1 MAQQNINIGTS
12 ANKGDGDPIRTAFTK
27 VNANFTELFATHDG
41 SIAQKADI
49 QGSVFADDSTVLVD
63 AVSSKINLDGTVKG
77 NIIPDTNVAYDIGSS
92 SLRFKDLY
100 LSGNTIHLGTSSL
113 SVDANGNFSFSG
125 GLKSNNPIVGDDSTL
140 LVDTANSTIPFTVLS
155 DKPTTLSGYGITDG
169 GGTTFTGT
177 TDGITEGSTNLFFT
191 DARVTTKLGSV
202 SSDILPDTNVAYDI
216 GSSSLRFK
224 DLYLSGTTI
233 HIGES
238 QLSVD
243 DDGNFDFSGSIK
255 AQPILGD
262 DSTLLVD
269 TTNSKLILTNNTT
282 ADLEEDTNLYFTDAR
297 ADSRAQ
303 LKIDSVIAS
312 APGAL
317 DTLNELAAALGD
329 DANFSTT
336 VTNSIAAKEP
346 TITAGTSVQ
355 YYRGDKTF
363 QTLNTTAV
371 AEGTNLYYTNARADA
386 RITAA
391 NTDDLSEGVTYLYYT
406 NTRADARIALTGL
419 TTLTDVDAV
428 VAGDDGKILYY
439 DHATT
444 SFKWKEDATGGGG
457 GPADTD
463 ALEEGVT
470 NLYYTNARAD
480 ARIGLANLFD
490 LTDVASV
497 VAGDDNKVLFY
508 EHSSTSFKWKVD
520 ADTTYTVGDGGLTQN
535 NLTNTLKTNYDTA
548 YTHSQAAHAPV
559 GAEANEFSFKTIT
572 IAGQSDVIAD
582 TTIDTLSLIDGNNIA
597 MTTAGDAI
605 QISATGLI
613 VEPGSSAQGDILYH
627 NGSLF
632 TRLAKPGTPADEVL
646 TFAAGATAP
655 SWIVPSEGGE
665 TNESSFKTIAI
676 DGQSDGVAD
685 TTTDTLSFEAGS
697 NMTIT
702 TNATTDTVTFT
713 AAGGGGGGGGDLRN
727 YLIDGD
733 FTQWM
738 EHTSIV
744 LGEEGD
750 QKFTSTLMRY
760 EKTGDVE
767 YTASRSTDVPTAAQ
781 AGHQSAYSLK
791 MLNSGDNSGTV
802 GVSDYSRLTYT
813 ITGSDYASLHGGQ
826 DLMLS
831 FWVKSSMTGTYVVGF
846 RNGQAPPERAMPMEY
861 TISAANTWEK
871 KNIAFTTDAAGTW
884 YFDEINAG
892 LKIHWGLL
900 SGDDFDGTAETWG
913 GDGYL
918 WATSNQVNHG
928 ATQGGTFYL
937 SQIALYKTD
946 TAPASYL
953 GDPIPLVK
961 DKVGYYYRKSYRDF
975 DNPGTATNIGA
986 VRSEGEYD
994 TSLGGVSNPR
1004 TTSVTFGSRM
1014 RNLGDGEQPLIR
1026 LFDVAGT
1033 EEKIT
1038 LLDMGEE
1045 SHGQTGDYI
1054 YHCESGFQV
1063 KTDDETARNGMT
1075 FQYTIDVRHIG
1086 DSGGMF

>member
-391 NTDDLSEGVTYLYYT
+391 NTDDLSEGVTNLYYT

-665 TNESSFKTIAI
+665 TNESSFKTITI
-676 DGQSDGVAD
+676 DGEDDIVAD

-791 MLNSGDNSGTV
+791 MLNSGDNGGTV

-1075 FQYTIDVRHIG
+1075 FQYTIDVRHLG

>member
-391 NTDDLSEGVTYLYYT
+391 DTDDLSEGSTNLYYTNARADARITAANTDDLSEGVTNLYYT

-665 TNESSFKTIAI
+665 TNESSFKTITI
-676 DGQSDGVAD
+676 DGEDDIVAD

-846 RNGQAPPERAMPMEY
+846 RSE
-861 TISAANTWEK
+861 
-871 KNIAFTTDAAGTW
+871 
-884 YFDEINAG
+884 
-892 LKIHWGLL
+892 L
-900 SGDDFDGTAETWG
+900 
-913 GDGYL
+913 
-918 WATSNQVNHG
+918 TS
-928 ATQGGTFYL
+928 
-937 SQIALYKTD
+937 
-946 TAPASYL
+946 
-953 GDPIPLVK
+953 
-961 DKVGYYYRKSYRDF
+961 
-975 DNPGTATNIGA
+975 
-986 VRSEGEYD
+986 
-994 TSLGGVSNPR
+994 
-1004 TTSVTFGSRM
+1004 
-1014 RNLGDGEQPLIR
+1014 IR
-1026 LFDVAGT
+1026 
-1033 EEKIT
+1033 
-1038 LLDMGEE
+1038 
-1045 SHGQTGDYI
+1045 
-1054 YHCESGFQV
+1054 
-1063 KTDDETARNGMT
+1063 
-1075 FQYTIDVRHIG
+1075 
-1086 DSGGMF
+1086 

>member
-27 VNANFTELFATHDG
+27 VNANFTELFANHDG
-41 SIAQKADI
+41 TISHSMDI
-49 QGSVFADDSTVLVD
+49 KGSVFGDDSTVLID
-63 AVSSKINLDGTVKG
+63 AVSNKINLDGTVKG
-77 NIIPDTNVAYDIGSS
+77 NIIPDTNVTYDIGSS
-92 SLRFKDLY
+92 SYRFKDLW
-100 LSGNTIHLGTSSL
+100 LSGTTIHIGSSTM
-113 SVDANGNFSFSG
+113 SVDNTGNFQFSG
-125 GLKSNNPIVGDDSTL
+125 GIKSNNPIVGDDSTL
-140 LVDTANSTIPFTVLS
+140 LVDTANSSIPYAVLS
-155 DKPTTLSGYGITDG
+155 GTPTTVSGYGITDALALGTSATTALAGDTTFSFASITSTPTTLAGYGITDG
-169 GGTTFTGT
+169 GSGTYSGT
-177 TDGITEGSTNLFFT
+177 SDGITEGS
-191 DARVTTKLGSV
+191 V
-202 SSDILPDTNVAYDI
+202 
-216 GSSSLRFK
+216 
-224 DLYLSGTTI
+224 
-233 HIGES
+233 
-238 QLSVD
+238 
-243 DDGNFDFSGSIK
+243 
-255 AQPILGD
+255 
-262 DSTLLVD
+262 
-269 TTNSKLILTNNTT
+269 
-282 ADLEEDTNLYFTDAR
+282 NLYFTDVR
-297 ADSRAQ
+297 ADARITNAGSANWNTAYGWGDHSGAGYLTSTGVLSSHTDVHTTAATDGQ
-303 LKIDSVIAS
+303 VLKWDNGNTRWAPADDTDTDTIYTSFDSDF
-312 APGAL
+312 
-317 DTLNELAAALGD
+317 DTRIGTK
-329 DANFSTT
+329 STT
-336 VTNSIAAKEP
+336 NLS
-346 TITAGTSVQ
+346 
-355 YYRGDKTF
+355 
-363 QTLNTTAV
+363 
-371 AEGTNLYYTNARADA
+371 EGTNLYYTD
-386 RITAA
+386 
-391 NTDDLSEGVTYLYYT
+391 V
-406 NTRADARIALTGL
+406 RADARIALAGL

-439 DHATT
+439 DHGTT
-444 SFKWKEDATGGGG
+444 SFKWKADATGGGG

-535 NLTNTLKTNYDTA
+535 NLTNTLKTNYDTS

-559 GAEANEFSFKTIT
+559 GAEANEF
-572 IAGQSDVIAD
+572 A
-582 TTIDTLSLIDGNNIA
+582 
-597 MTTAGDAI
+597 
-605 QISATGLI
+605 
-613 VEPGSSAQGDILYH
+613 
-627 NGSLF
+627 
-632 TRLAKPGTPADEVL
+632 
-646 TFAAGATAP
+646 
-655 SWIVPSEGGE
+655 
-665 TNESSFKTIAI
+665 FKTIAI
-676 DGQSDGVAD
+676 DGQSDVVAD

-733 FTQWM
+733 FTQWL
-738 EHTSIV
+738 ERTSIV

-781 AGHQSAYSLK
+781 SGHQSKYSLK
-791 MLNSGDNSGTV
+791 MLNSGDNGGTV

-826 DLMLS
+826 DLILS

-871 KNIAFTTDAAGTW
+871 KNIAFTTDATGTW

-900 SGDDFDGTAETWG
+900 SGDDFDGTSETWG

-946 TAPASYL
+946 TAPTNYL

-975 DNPGTATNIGA
+975 DNPGTATQIGS
-986 VRSEGEYD
+986 VVFKTNTPSSQ
-994 TSLGGVSNPR
+994 TPILS
-1004 TTSVTFGSRM
+1004 TSVTFGSRM
-1014 RNLGDGEQPLIR
+1014 RNLGDGSQPDIKLYDNAGNSDQISYWNGG
-1026 LFDVAGT
+1026 VAT
-1033 EEKIT
+1033 DNK
-1038 LLDMGEE
+1038 
-1045 SHGQTGDYI
+1045 QGDYE
-1054 YHCESGFQV
+1054 YHCESGFHV
-1063 KTDDETARNGMT
+1063 KTDNTTGKDG
-1075 FQYTIDVRHIG
+1075 FSFHYVVDVRHIG
-1086 DSGGMF
+1086 DEGGML

>member
-391 NTDDLSEGVTYLYYT
+391 NTDDLSEGVTNLYYT

-665 TNESSFKTIAI
+665 TNESSFKTITI
-676 DGQSDGVAD
+676 DGEDDIVAD

-1075 FQYTIDVRHIG
+1075 FQYTIDVRHLG

>member
-27 VNANFTELFATHDG
+27 VNANFTELFANHDG
-41 SIAQKADI
+41 TISHSMDI
-49 QGSVFADDSTVLVD
+49 KGSVFGDDSTVLID
-63 AVSSKINLDGTVKG
+63 AVSNKINLDGTVKG
-77 NIIPDTNVAYDIGSS
+77 NIIPDTNVTYDIGSS
-92 SLRFKDLY
+92 SYRFKDLW
-100 LSGNTIHLGTSSL
+100 LSGTTIHIGSSTM
-113 SVDANGNFSFSG
+113 SVDNTGNFQFSG
-125 GLKSNNPIVGDDSTL
+125 GIKSNNPIVGDDSTL
-140 LVDTANSTIPFTVLS
+140 LVDTANSSIPYAVLS
-155 DKPTTLSGYGITDG
+155 GTPTTVSGYGITDALALGTSATTALAGDTTFSFASITSTPTTLAGYGITDG
-169 GGTTFTGT
+169 GSGTYSGT
-177 TDGITEGSTNLFFT
+177 SDGITEGS
-191 DARVTTKLGSV
+191 V
-202 SSDILPDTNVAYDI
+202 
-216 GSSSLRFK
+216 
-224 DLYLSGTTI
+224 
-233 HIGES
+233 
-238 QLSVD
+238 
-243 DDGNFDFSGSIK
+243 
-255 AQPILGD
+255 
-262 DSTLLVD
+262 
-269 TTNSKLILTNNTT
+269 
-282 ADLEEDTNLYFTDAR
+282 NLYFTDVR
-297 ADSRAQ
+297 ADARITNAGSANWNTAYGWGDHSGAGYLTSTGVLSSHTDVHTTAATDGQ
-303 LKIDSVIAS
+303 VLKWDNGNTRWAPADDTDTDTIYTSFDSDF
-312 APGAL
+312 
-317 DTLNELAAALGD
+317 DTRIGTK
-329 DANFSTT
+329 STT
-336 VTNSIAAKEP
+336 DLS
-346 TITAGTSVQ
+346 
-355 YYRGDKTF
+355 
-363 QTLNTTAV
+363 
-371 AEGTNLYYTNARADA
+371 EGTNLYYTD
-386 RITAA
+386 
-391 NTDDLSEGVTYLYYT
+391 V
-406 NTRADARIALTGL
+406 RADARIALAGL

-439 DHATT
+439 DHGTT
-444 SFKWKEDATGGGG
+444 SFKWKADATGGG

-463 ALEEGVT
+463 ALSEGST

-535 NLTNTLKTNYDTA
+535 NLTNTLKTNYDTS

-559 GAEANEFSFKTIT
+559 GAEANEF
-572 IAGQSDVIAD
+572 A
-582 TTIDTLSLIDGNNIA
+582 
-597 MTTAGDAI
+597 
-605 QISATGLI
+605 
-613 VEPGSSAQGDILYH
+613 
-627 NGSLF
+627 
-632 TRLAKPGTPADEVL
+632 
-646 TFAAGATAP
+646 
-655 SWIVPSEGGE
+655 
-665 TNESSFKTIAI
+665 FKTIAI
-676 DGQSDGVAD
+676 DGQSDVVAD

-733 FTQWM
+733 FTQWL
-738 EHTSIV
+738 ERTSIV

-781 AGHQSAYSLK
+781 SGHQSKYSLK
-791 MLNSGDNSGTV
+791 MLNSGDNGGTV

-871 KNIAFTTDAAGTW
+871 KNIAFTTDATGTW

-946 TAPASYL
+946 TAPTNYL

-975 DNPGTATNIGA
+975 DNPGTATQIGS
-986 VRSEGEYD
+986 VVFKTNTPSSQ
-994 TSLGGVSNPR
+994 TPILS
-1004 TTSVTFGSRM
+1004 TSVTFGSRM
-1014 RNLGDGEQPLIR
+1014 RNLGDGSQPDIKLYDNAGNSDQISYW
-1026 LFDVAGT
+1026 DGGVAT
-1033 EEKIT
+1033 DNK
-1038 LLDMGEE
+1038 
-1045 SHGQTGDYI
+1045 QGDYE
-1054 YHCESGFQV
+1054 YHCESGFHV
-1063 KTDDETARNGMT
+1063 KTDNTTGKDG
-1075 FQYTIDVRHIG
+1075 FSFHYVVDVRHAG
-1086 DSGGMF
+1086 DSGGMM

>member
-169 GGTTFTGT
+169 GATTFTGT

-391 NTDDLSEGVTYLYYT
+391 DTDDLSEGSTNLYYTDARATSAAQAVAILTSLSTLSDTVAPSASDDGKVMFYEHSTTSFKWKEDATGGGGPADTDALEEGVTNLYYT
-406 NTRADARIALTGL
+406 NARADARIALTGL

-439 DHATT
+439 
-444 SFKWKEDATGGGG
+444 
-457 GPADTD
+457 
-463 ALEEGVT
+463 
-470 NLYYTNARAD
+470 
-480 ARIGLANLFD
+480 
-490 LTDVASV
+490 
-497 VAGDDNKVLFY
+497 
-508 EHSSTSFKWKVD
+508 
-520 ADTTYTVGDGGLTQN
+520 
-535 NLTNTLKTNYDTA
+535 
-548 YTHSQAAHAPV
+548 
-559 GAEANEFSFKTIT
+559 
-572 IAGQSDVIAD
+572 
-582 TTIDTLSLIDGNNIA
+582 
-597 MTTAGDAI
+597 
-605 QISATGLI
+605 
-613 VEPGSSAQGDILYH
+613 
-627 NGSLF
+627 
-632 TRLAKPGTPADEVL
+632 
-646 TFAAGATAP
+646 
-655 SWIVPSEGGE
+655 
-665 TNESSFKTIAI
+665 
-676 DGQSDGVAD
+676 
-685 TTTDTLSFEAGS
+685 
-697 NMTIT
+697 
-702 TNATTDTVTFT
+702 
-713 AAGGGGGGGGDLRN
+713 
-727 YLIDGD
+727 
-733 FTQWM
+733 
-738 EHTSIV
+738 
-744 LGEEGD
+744 
-750 QKFTSTLMRY
+750 
-760 EKTGDVE
+760 
-767 YTASRSTDVPTAAQ
+767 
-781 AGHQSAYSLK
+781 
-791 MLNSGDNSGTV
+791 
-802 GVSDYSRLTYT
+802 
-813 ITGSDYASLHGGQ
+813 
-826 DLMLS
+826 
-831 FWVKSSMTGTYVVGF
+831 
-846 RNGQAPPERAMPMEY
+846 
-861 TISAANTWEK
+861 
-871 KNIAFTTDAAGTW
+871 
-884 YFDEINAG
+884 
-892 LKIHWGLL
+892 
-900 SGDDFDGTAETWG
+900 
-913 GDGYL
+913 
-918 WATSNQVNHG
+918 
-928 ATQGGTFYL
+928 
-937 SQIALYKTD
+937 
-946 TAPASYL
+946 
-953 GDPIPLVK
+953 
-961 DKVGYYYRKSYRDF
+961 
-975 DNPGTATNIGA
+975 
-986 VRSEGEYD
+986 
-994 TSLGGVSNPR
+994 
-1004 TTSVTFGSRM
+1004 
-1014 RNLGDGEQPLIR
+1014 
-1026 LFDVAGT
+1026 
-1033 EEKIT
+1033 
-1038 LLDMGEE
+1038 
-1045 SHGQTGDYI
+1045 
-1054 YHCESGFQV
+1054 
-1063 KTDDETARNGMT
+1063 
-1075 FQYTIDVRHIG
+1075 
-1086 DSGGMF
+1086 

>member
-391 NTDDLSEGVTYLYYT
+391 DTDDLSEGVTNLYYT

-665 TNESSFKTIAI
+665 TNESSFKTITI
-676 DGQSDGVAD
+676 DGEDDIVAD

-1014 RNLGDGEQPLIR
+1014 RNLGDGSQPLIR

>member
-27 VNANFTELFATHDG
+27 VNANFTELFARHDG
-41 SIAQKADI
+41 SIAHVTDI
-49 QGSVFADDSTVLVD
+49 KGSVFGDDSTTLVD
-63 AVSSKINLDGTVKG
+63 GLNSKINLDGTVKG

-155 DKPTTLSGYGITDG
+155 DKPTTLAGYGITDG

-297 ADSRAQ
+297 ADARAQ
-303 LKIDSVIAS
+303 LKIDAVIDS

-371 AEGTNLYYTNARADA
+371 AEGTNLYYTDARADA

-391 NTDDLSEGVTYLYYT
+391 
-406 NTRADARIALTGL
+406 
-419 TTLTDVDAV
+419 
-428 VAGDDGKILYY
+428 
-439 DHATT
+439 
-444 SFKWKEDATGGGG
+444 
-457 GPADTD
+457 DTD
-463 ALEEGVT
+463 ALSEGST
-470 NLYYTNARAD
+470 NLYYTDARAD

-535 NLTNTLKTNYDTA
+535 NLTNTLKTNYDTS

-559 GAEANEFSFKTIT
+559 GAEANEF
-572 IAGQSDVIAD
+572 A
-582 TTIDTLSLIDGNNIA
+582 
-597 MTTAGDAI
+597 
-605 QISATGLI
+605 
-613 VEPGSSAQGDILYH
+613 
-627 NGSLF
+627 
-632 TRLAKPGTPADEVL
+632 
-646 TFAAGATAP
+646 
-655 SWIVPSEGGE
+655 
-665 TNESSFKTIAI
+665 FKTIAI
-676 DGQSDGVAD
+676 DGQSDVVAD

-733 FTQWM
+733 FTQWL
-738 EHTSIV
+738 ERTSIV

-781 AGHQSAYSLK
+781 SGHQSKYSLK
-791 MLNSGDNSGTV
+791 MLNSGDNGGTV
-802 GVSDYSRLTYT
+802 GISDYSRLTYT

-826 DLMLS
+826 DLILS

-871 KNIAFTTDAAGTW
+871 KNIAFTTDATGTW

-946 TAPASYL
+946 TAPTNYL

-975 DNPGTATNIGA
+975 DNPGTATQIGS
-986 VRSEGEYD
+986 VVFKTNSSQ
-994 TSLGGVSNPR
+994 TSILS
-1004 TTSVTFGSRM
+1004 TSVTFGSRM
-1014 RNLGDGEQPLIR
+1014 RNLGDGSQPDIKLYDNAGNSDQISYW
-1026 LFDVAGT
+1026 DGGVAT
-1033 EEKIT
+1033 DNK
-1038 LLDMGEE
+1038 
-1045 SHGQTGDYI
+1045 QGDYE
-1054 YHCESGFQV
+1054 YHCESGFHV
-1063 KTDDETARNGMT
+1063 KTDNTTDKDG
-1075 FQYTIDVRHIG
+1075 FSFHYVVDVRHAG
-1086 DSGGMF
+1086 DSGGMM

>member
-140 LVDTANSTIPFTVLS
+140 LVDTANSTIPFAVLS

-391 NTDDLSEGVTYLYYT
+391 DTDDLSEGVTNLYYT

-665 TNESSFKTIAI
+665 TNESSFKTITI
-676 DGQSDGVAD
+676 DGEDDIVAD